1 MTCDDYVRLLNNPL
15 YIDNICKE
23 VFPGMILVWMC
34 FYISGDIFKLVETI
48 VNYVSESSSMTRTFH
63 LEGGGVFS
71 FVNHS
76 PRVDDEL
83 HKPNHINFS

>member
-1 MTCDDYVRLLNNPL
+1 MN
-15 YIDNICKE
+15 
-23 VFPGMILVWMC
+23 

-48 VNYVSESSSMTRTFH
+48 VNYVSKSSSMTRTFH
-63 LEGGGVFS
+63 LEGEGVFS

-76 PRVDDEL
+76 VDRFPRVDDES